1 MSDSLDYSLAELM
14 IAAAARV
21 WRDDGEV
28 LATGIGTG
36 PRLAAGLARLA
47 YNAGLMLTDGEAYL
61 AWQASRVGDAHAD
74 RPLRPGQ
81 YLLAR

>member
-1 MSDSLDYSLAELM
+1 MNDAIDYSLAELM
-14 IAAAARV
+14 IVASARL

-47 YNAGLMLTDGEAYL
+47 YNPGLMLTE
-61 AWQASRVGDAHAD
+61 VGS
-74 RPLRPGQ
+74 
-81 YLLAR
+81 